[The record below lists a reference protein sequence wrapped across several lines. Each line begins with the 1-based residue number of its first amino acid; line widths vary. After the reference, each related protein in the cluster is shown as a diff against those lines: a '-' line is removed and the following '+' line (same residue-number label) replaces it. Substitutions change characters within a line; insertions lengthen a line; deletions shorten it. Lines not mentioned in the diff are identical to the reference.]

1 MRGSDLAVI
10 LGLGGLAYWLYTK
23 VGLPGAA
30 AASAA
35 TTAIASVFPGTSS
48 SVVVQGSV
56 LLPNGQNIPMG
67 QMVNLGF
74 QPDGSLQMSYGGS
87 TYVIISQGDG
97 TYYAQLAGLG
107 SVDRFRSGLWR

>member
-1 MRGSDLAVI
+1 MRTSDLLVI
-10 LGLGGLAYWLYTK
+10 AGLGGLAYFLYTK
-23 VGLPGAA
+23 VGLPGAQA
-30 AASAA
+30 AGAI
-35 TTAIASVFPGTSS
+35 TTGIANLFPGTSS

-56 LLPNGQNIPMG
+56 LLPNGQNVPIG

-107 SVDRFRSGLWR
+107 SVDRFRRGLWR